1 MHIEGQAERQE
12 LLLQRHDSAA
22 HLLAEAMQELFP
34 SAQFV
39 NQHAN
44 IEGFICEIAL
54 AHVLSLADLAALEQ
68 RIAQLIA
75 RNWPCRRA
83 YWSRSQA
90 LAYFRQ
96 HGQASQVARLE
107 QLSNEKVPQHAY
119 AADYPHLCSFSPNSE
134 WPEDVLIFQHGNMI
148 ALCAGPHVEY
158 AGEIGVCKL
167 MQVEVVR
174 GSEGLQR
181 IYGSC

>member
-12 LLLQRHDSAA
+12 LRLQRHDSAA

-39 NQHAN
+39 NQHTN
-44 IEGFICEIAL
+44 VEGFICEIVL
-54 AHVLSLADLAALEQ
+54 AHLLVRADLAALEQ

-96 HGQASQVARLE
+96 HGQASQVAWLE
-107 QLSNEKVPQHAY
+107 QLPDENVLQHVY
-119 AADYPHLCSFSPNSE
+119 AADYPHLCSSSPDSG
-134 WPEDVLIFQHGNMI
+134 WPEDVLIFQHGNAV

-167 MQVEVVR
+167 IRVEVVR
-174 GSEGLQR
+174 GPEGLQR